1 MAMVLKAITD
11 QSSPGVRR
19 KGEIVMGS
27 GFFWPQAMG
36 LAGLG
41 EGGVDF
47 KSESRHLLKNPKQRP
62 SHFLIE
68 LKPQRIHS
76 TTAISWPGAAGEWL
90 APGGSPLC

>member
-1 MAMVLKAITD
+1 MSMAMVLKAITD

-41 EGGVDF
+41 EEG
-47 KSESRHLLKNPKQRP
+47 RRL
-62 SHFLIE
+62 
-68 LKPQRIHS
+68 
-76 TTAISWPGAAGEWL
+76 
-90 APGGSPLC
+90 